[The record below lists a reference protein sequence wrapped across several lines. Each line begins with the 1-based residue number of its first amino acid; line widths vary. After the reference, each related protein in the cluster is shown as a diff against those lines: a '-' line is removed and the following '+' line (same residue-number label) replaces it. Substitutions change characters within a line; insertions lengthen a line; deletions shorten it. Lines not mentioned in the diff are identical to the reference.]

1 MHKETSSRVSTIAA
15 NILQREPARGIASPE
30 ANFTAYNALLEK
42 AKILAASCMSQ
53 DETPGQQPPN
63 YLSFLD
69 RLHEERNDL
78 AEKLEKL
85 GTYIGKGF
93 PGASERQKEMLVRQ
107 GSIMSEYLAV
117 LDERIADLAISERSA
132 PVESDDDGA

>member
-30 ANFTAYNALLEK
+30 ANYTAYNALLEK

-53 DETPGQQPPN
+53 DETPGQAIDK
-63 YLSFLD
+63 SFID
-69 RLHEERNDL
+69 RLRDERSDL
-78 AEKLEKL
+78 SQKLEKL

-107 GSIMSEYLAV
+107 GTHMSEYLAV
-117 LDERIADLAISERSA
+117 LDERIADLQISERSA